1 MILSGFSVFS
11 FVDTFMHHYY
21 LKFIFYFQSRPQS
34 SWVEKYQAR
43 GKALSLT
50 QIRNFGRQVLE
61 VKVRLL
67 QRAVLCLFA
76 EAGSQVLLL
85 YMLTFNL

>member
-1 MILSGFSVFS
+1 MFSLV
-11 FVDTFMHHYY
+11 FMHHCY

-67 QRAVLCLFA
+67 QSAILRLFA
-76 EAGSQVLLL
+76 EASSQVLLL
-85 YMLTFNL
+85 IHVDF

>member
-1 MILSGFSVFS
+1 MFLVSVFS
-11 FVDTFMHHYY
+11 LVFMHHCY

-67 QRAVLCLFA
+67 QSAVLCLFA
-76 EAGSQVLLL
+76 EASSQVLLL
-85 YMLTFNL
+85 YMLTFHL